1 MTRVLCL
8 HGLGGTGAT
17 MWPIVAACIDAGFT
31 TLAPTLPG
39 HGTDPADLVGLA
51 WTDWLDAARAWEA
64 DVVVGQSMGACLA
77 LQLAAEQRCR
87 AAVCINPVAPDP
99 DAIEGL
105 TWRKSRGQL
114 WIDVAPSGVEEI
126 AYERLPID
134 ALIAMADGVATID
147 LAAVDRPVLLITSVA
162 DDFVDPASSDVIAA
176 GLGGDVRRLYLRHS
190 GHVATLD
197 KERHLVQRATVEFVS
212 AETVGAKTVSAKT
225 VSAKTVSDSTGS
237 RRTRDR

>member
-17 MWPIVAACIDAGFT
+17 MWPIVTACIDAGFT

-39 HGTDPADLVGLA
+39 HGTNPADLVGLTWA
-51 WTDWLDAARAWEA
+51 DWLDAAREWEA

-87 AAVCINPVAPDP
+87 AVVCINPLAADP
-99 DAIEGL
+99 DAIDGL
-105 TWRKSRGQL
+105 MWRKSRGHS
-114 WIDVAPSGVEEI
+114 WVEVALSGVEEF
-126 AYERLPID
+126 AYKRLPID
-134 ALIAMADGVATID
+134 SLIAMTEGVGTID
-147 LAAVDRPVLLITSVA
+147 VASIDRPVLLVTSVN
-162 DDFVDPASSDVIAA
+162 DEVVDPASSDMIATA
-176 GLGGDVRRLYLRHS
+176 LNGNVRRVYLRHS

-197 KERHLVQRATVEFVS
+197 KERHLVQRATVDF
-212 AETVGAKTVSAKT
+212 VGATKI
-225 VSAKTVSDSTGS
+225 SDSRDS